1 MQETQFAFLRL
12 NEDANKSHVAMKK
25 ILKYH
30 LHIDMEPFFEW
41 NTEGEGERDLK
52 ALPYIM
58 AWFERAKEA
67 VAEEERESLGIEEK
81 KLSAMYQFSQAM
93 PLLFV
98 SVVNER

>member
-1 MQETQFAFLRL
+1 
-12 NEDANKSHVAMKK
+12 MKK

-67 VAEEERESLGIEEK
+67 VADDKGGGASYDIDER
-81 KLSAMYQFSQAM
+81 KLSVMYQFAQAM

-98 SVVNER
+98 HV